1 MPSKVYR
8 HPGGLTEER
17 ARLLSISDGVDYQ
30 SGNESGPGP
39 SSTATEGPFQAARLE
54 MPLPIKLR

>member
-30 SGNESGPGP
+30 SGNENGPGT
-39 SSTATEGPFQAARLE
+39 STTASEGPFQAARY
-54 MPLPIKLR
+54 